1 MRGSS
6 SLPTSR
12 ERSAGSIERGSA
24 NHLAG
29 STSIPRGRFDEP
41 PLATRRLSEGEAQKI
56 SIFVK
61 CRRQESGDRGVKQHK
76 MKSNNVDMS
85 EENQRELATE
95 LLKQAAHRE
104 LATGVLK
111 QAAQDFRRFH
121 GAKSKIE
128 RELYFDAY
136 RWLTIDECSSPFSFL
151 NVCQLLNLAPDDVR
165 QELIGDLSAGAFNC
179 WFQRCRRGAGRL
191 RMSFSQLFI
200 SDRSARTTLSIGPA
214 EATDIVFHRT
224 NSFGGAV

>member
-1 MRGSS
+1 M
-6 SLPTSR
+6 
-12 ERSAGSIERGSA
+12 
-24 NHLAG
+24 
-29 STSIPRGRFDEP
+29 
-41 PLATRRLSEGEAQKI
+41 

-111 QAAQDFRRFH
+111 QAAQDLRRFR

-136 RWLTIDECSSPFSFL
+136 RWLTVDECSSPFSFL

-179 WFQRCRRGAGRL
+179 WIRRCGRATRRL
-191 RMSFSQLFI
+191 RSSFSRFFVTE
-200 SDRSARTTLSIGPA
+200 RNASASMPVGYA
-214 EATDIVFHRT
+214 
-224 NSFGGAV
+224 